1 MQFKLNKYILEDI
14 ENTDQPSEFVN
25 IKDGSVL
32 VLRLPYIKNENVD
45 IASYAFYIKD
55 NEVYIYDR
63 EKKDFELLGDFSK
76 LHHFLDVRVD
86 KILIKLSK
94 LHIEIAKM
102 EDEIYDGDYK
112 NMKKWLL
119 LKKDLGIIERLMS
132 HAELSFDR
140 FMKKFKDNIDEF
152 AYSDLK
158 EHMNRILRLSIA
170 GAEKLDYIYQF
181 YRGQVDEKMNN
192 VMFVLTILSAIFM
205 PLTLV
210 TGFFGMNTGGLPFVN
225 DNLGTIK
232 VVVLTLIFEVPFV
245 WYIFRLAKVDKIG

>member
-14 ENTDQPSEFVN
+14 ESKDQPSEFIN
-25 IKDGSVL
+25 TNDYSIL
-32 VLRLPYIKNENVD
+32 VLRLPFIKDEKVD

-55 NEVYIYDR
+55 NEVFIYNRD
-63 EKKDFELLGDFSK
+63 KKDFEELGDFNK
-76 LHHFLDVRVD
+76 LHNFLDIRVD
-86 KILIKLSK
+86 KILTKLTK

-102 EDEIYDGDYK
+102 EDDIYDGNYK
-112 NMKKWLL
+112 NMKNWLL
-119 LKKDLGIIERLMS
+119 LKKDLGIIERLMA
-132 HAELSFDR
+132 HADLAFER
-140 FMKKFKDNIDEF
+140 FTKKYKENIDEF

-181 YRGQVDEKMNN
+181 YRGSVDEKMNN

-210 TGFFGMNTGGLPFVN
+210 TGFFGMNTGGLPFVD
-225 DNLGTIK
+225 DNIGTLK
-232 VVVLTLIFEVPFV
+232 VVVLTMIFEIPFV
-245 WYIFRLAKVDKIG
+245 WYIFKLAKVDKIG

>member
-14 ENTDQPSEFVN
+14 ENKDQPSEFVN
-25 IKDGSVL
+25 TKDGSVL
-32 VLRLPYIKNENVD
+32 VLRLPYIKDEKVN

-55 NEVYIYDR
+55 NEIYSYDR
-63 EKKDFELLGDFSK
+63 EKKDFEILGDFNK

-86 KILIKLSK
+86 KILTKLSK

-119 LKKDLGIIERLMS
+119 LKKDLGVIERLMA
-132 HAELSFDR
+132 HAELAYDR
-140 FMKKFKDNIDEF
+140 FVRKFKEHLDEF
-152 AYSDLK
+152 AFSDLK
-158 EHMNRILRLSIA
+158 EHMDRILRLSIA
-170 GAEKLDYIYQF
+170 GSEKLDYIYQF

-210 TGFFGMNTGGLPFVN
+210 TGFFGMNTGGLPYVN
-225 DNLGTIK
+225 DDNGTLK
-232 VVVLTLIFEVPFV
+232 VILWTIIFEIPFV
-245 WYIFRLAKVDKIG
+245 WYIFKLARVDKIG

>member
-14 ENTDQPSEFVN
+14 ENKDQPSEFVN
-25 IKDGSVL
+25 TKDYSIL
-32 VLRLPYIKNENVD
+32 VLRLPFIKDEKVD

-55 NEVYIYDR
+55 NEVYSYDR
-63 EKKDFELLGDFSK
+63 EKKDFELLGDFNK

-86 KILIKLSK
+86 KILTKLSK
-94 LHIEIAKM
+94 LHVEIAKM

-119 LKKDLGIIERLMS
+119 LKKDLGVIERLMA
-132 HAELSFDR
+132 HAELAFDR
-140 FMKKFKDNIDEF
+140 FVRKFKENIDEF

-158 EHMNRILRLSIA
+158 EHMDRILRLSIA
-170 GAEKLDYIYQF
+170 GSEKLDYIYQF

-210 TGFFGMNTGGLPFVN
+210 TGFFGMNTGGLPYV
-225 DNLGTIK
+225 DDTQGTLK
-232 VVVLTLIFEVPFV
+232 VVLWTLVFEVPFV